1 MESPI
6 IKPLGTAVNE
16 LDTPSLIVDLDKL
29 EHNIEVMH
37 SFFRNREQKIRPR
50 VDLHGCPSI
59 AHQQL
64 AAGGTPGGIS
74 VQTLSQAETF
84 AQHGFTDIFIANKI
98 VTKSKITR
106 LCSLA
111 RTIKTTITVD
121 NDRNITDLSEAAT
134 LSKVNLDVAVEINT
148 EFGLFGVGSGAKAV
162 SLARNITKFNALCFV
177 GLTSACDLES
187 HNDMFSNNT
196 YVQKYVQPILD
207 TREMIEKTGIEVTL
221 VSLGNTNIFQN
232 VGSMDGVTEIL
243 AGSYALMDR
252 QHMSASSPFKPAA
265 EVICTVTSTPDK
277 SIAITDG
284 GVKSIGGD
292 HGDPLV
298 TKPEGVQAR
307 RLSAEHGNLDI
318 SNITDSSLKLGD
330 KVFLIPM
337 NITECV
343 NLHDY
348 ILGVRGNILETIWSI
363 SSRGHYN

>member
-6 IKPLGTAVNE
+6 VKPIGTPVNE
-16 LDTPSLIVDLDKL
+16 LDTPSLIVDLDNL

-50 VDLHGCPSI
+50 VDSHGCSSI

-64 AAGGTPGGIS
+64 AAGGTTGGIS
-74 VQTLSQAETF
+74 VQTLSQAEKF

-98 VTKSKITR
+98 VAKSKISR

-111 RTIKTTITVD
+111 RTIKTTVSVD
-121 NDRNITDLSEAAT
+121 NARNITDLSEAAT
-134 LSKVNLDVAVEINT
+134 LSKVNLDVVVEINT
-148 EFGLFGVGSGAKAV
+148 EFGLFGVDPGAKAV
-162 SLARNITKFNALCFV
+162 SLARNITKSNSLCFV
-177 GLTSACDLES
+177 GITSSCDLKP
-187 HNDMFSNNT
+187 NRDMLPNNT
-196 YVQKYVQPILD
+196 YLQKYVQPILD
-207 TREMIEKTGIEVTL
+207 TREMIEKNGIEVTL
-221 VSLGNTNIFQN
+221 VSLGNTNMFQD
-232 VGSMDGVTEIL
+232 VGSIDGVTEIL
-243 AGSYALMDR
+243 AGSYALLDR
-252 QHMSASSPFKPAA
+252 QHMSSSSPFKASA
-265 EVICTVTSTPDK
+265 EVICTVTGIPNK

-298 TKPEGVQAR
+298 TKLAGVKVR
-307 RLSAEHGNLDI
+307 TLSAEHGNLDI
-318 SNITDSSLKLGD
+318 SNITDSSLNLGG

-348 ILGVRGNILETIWSI
+348 ILGVRENILETIWSI

>member
-16 LDTPSLIVDLDKL
+16 LDTPSLIVDLDNL

-37 SFFRNREQKIRPR
+37 SFFRNREQNIRPR
-50 VDLHGCPSI
+50 VDSHGCASI
-59 AHQQL
+59 AYQQL
-64 AAGGTPGGIS
+64 AGGGTAGGIS

-84 AQHGFTDIFIANKI
+84 AQQGFMDIFIANKI

-111 RTIKTTITVD
+111 STIKITITID
-121 NDRNITDLSEAAT
+121 NDRNITDLSEAAE
-134 LSKVNLDVAVEINT
+134 LAKVNLDVAVEINS
-148 EFGLFGVGSGAKAV
+148 EFGLFGVDPGTKAV
-162 SLARNITKFNALCFV
+162 SLARNITKSNGLCFA
-177 GLTSACDLES
+177 GLTSSCDLKPHS
-187 HNDMFSNNT
+187 DMFPNNT

-207 TREMIEKTGIEVTL
+207 TREMIEKNGIEVTL
-221 VSLGNTNIFQN
+221 VSLGNTNIFQD

-252 QHMSASSPFKPAA
+252 QHISSNSPLKPSA
-265 EVICTVTSTPDK
+265 EVICTITGIPDK

-298 TKPEGVQAR
+298 TKLEGVQAR
-307 RLSAEHGNLDI
+307 SLSAEHGNLDI